1 MISLK
6 NIKFIRKIQGGF
18 FILGAISAVIVS
30 FNLFQFSRINEAN
43 NLIDKYTQAQKTIL
57 EVQDSFDEMQYILM
71 KFSMQDFASQS
82 QENVVKVN
90 KTKSNIDSMLTF
102 LNKYELGS
110 DEKKELNK
118 IQNVWKNYKNIV
130 VDAIL
135 SAAAMS
141 DYDLASIITTTNG
154 EEVGKTT
161 KNTLIEVKNYFE
173 NHVNQIRTEVNSI
186 FVNSRL
192 MIITGM
198 IIGTIVLLFMIF
210 YLAPAMSK
218 PINTI
223 KSIFGELVLGNYRS
237 RVNIDS
243 QDEFGELAEML
254 KKVMEAQIA
263 KIDAAIKISNGYF
276 EKVIPASEKD
286 ELAIAFNKEVETM
299 ENLIKEVDKIMIANK
314 EGDLTVRGDVTKFQG
329 SWKKFLEVVNS
340 ILEAIVEPIEEASNV
355 LNYLAN
361 ADFRYKMNGDYKGD
375 YKKIKENVN
384 KVVDSL
390 NLVIGKVRESTIT
403 LSSSAAQISSSIEEM
418 AAGAHEQSSQTNEVA
433 ISIEQMAKTIIENT
447 RSANLA
453 SQSSKEAGLTAK
465 EGGEVVEQTI
475 IGIQKVA
482 DVVINTSQTI
492 EALGKS
498 SSQIGE
504 IIQVINDIADQ
515 TNLLALNAAIE
526 AARAGEQGRGF
537 AVVADEVRKLAERTT
552 KATKEIA
559 DMIKKIQQDT
569 TDAVGAIKEGTEEVE
584 REKELANKAGNALK
598 QIITQSA
605 KVSEIISQLAT
616 ASEQQSSS
624 SEQISKNIEVIN
636 NVTQQ
641 SAQGAQQISRAAEDL
656 YRLTDN
662 LHQLVN
668 AFQLKNELFVQEEIE
683 EKEHNFIIN

>member
-18 FILGAISAVIVS
+18 FILGAISALIVS
-30 FNLFQFSRINEAN
+30 FNLLQFNRINEAN
-43 NLIDKYTQAQKTIL
+43 YLIDKYTQAQKTIL
-57 EVQDSFDEMQYILM
+57 EIQDSFDEMQYILM
-71 KFSMQDFASQS
+71 KFSMSDFAAQS
-82 QENVVKVN
+82 QENVSKVN
-90 KTKSNIDSMLTF
+90 KIKSSIDSMLVF
-102 LNKYELGS
+102 LKKYELGT
-110 DEKKELNK
+110 DEQKQLSK
-118 IQNVWKNYKNIV
+118 IEDVWKNYKNIV

-141 DYDLASIITTTNG
+141 DYELAAIITTTNG
-154 EEVGKTT
+154 EETGKNT
-161 KNTLIEVKNYFE
+161 KNTLIDVKNYFE
-173 NHVNQIRTEVNSI
+173 NHVNRIRTEVNSI
-186 FVNSRL
+186 FINSRL
-192 MIITGM
+192 MIIIGM
-198 IIGTIVLLFMIF
+198 VIGTIFLLIFLF

-223 KSIFGELVLGNYRS
+223 KSILGELVLGNYRV
-237 RVNIDS
+237 RVNINS

-263 KIDAAIKISNGYF
+263 KIDAAIKISDGYF

-286 ELAIAFNKEVETM
+286 ELAQAFNKEVETM
-299 ENLIKEVDKIMIANK
+299 ESLIKEVDKIMIANK
-314 EGDLTVRGDVTKFQG
+314 EGNLSVRGDVTKFQG

-355 LNYLAN
+355 LDYLAK
-361 ADFRYKMNGDYKGD
+361 ADFRYKMTGEYKGD
-375 YKKIKENVN
+375 YEKIKENVN

-390 NLVIGKVRESTIT
+390 NLVIGKVRESTIA
-403 LSSSAAQISSSIEEM
+403 LSSSSAQISSSIEEM

-433 ISIEQMAKTIIENT
+433 VSVEQTARTILENT
-447 RSANLA
+447 KSANIA
-453 SQSSKEAGLTAK
+453 AQSSKEAGLTAK
-465 EGGEVVEQTI
+465 EGGEVVEKTI
-475 IGIQKVA
+475 KGIQKVA
-482 DVVINTSQTI
+482 DVVIKSSQTI

-504 IIQVINDIADQ
+504 IIQVIDDIADQ

-559 DMIKKIQQDT
+559 DMIKKIQKDT
-569 TDAVGAIKEGTEEVE
+569 GEAVGAIKEGTEEVE

-616 ASEQQSSS
+616 ASEQQSSA

-641 SAQGAQQISRAAEDL
+641 SAQGSQQISRAAEDL

-668 AFQLKNELFVQEEIE
+668 AFQLSNGHSIE
-683 EKEHNFIIN
+683 ETVEKHNFVVN